1 MPRAFPASIALLA
14 LGLLAGP
21 ASAEPHKGSD
31 RFARVDSIIEAAI
44 RDGATPGAA
53 LAIGRRGAPP
63 LMRAYGRIDW
73 DPESARVTDST
84 LYDLASLTKV
94 VGTTTAAMMLVQ
106 QRRLKLDAPVWR
118 YLSQWPRK
126 GAKGRITIRQ
136 LLLHKSGLAEGA
148 ELWWIPGSRAER
160 LRWIASRPLAS
171 KPGTRTLYSDL
182 GMIVLGS
189 VIERITHTRLDGFL
203 DARVFQPLGMRDT
216 KFNPLNPRNGSPFDL
231 ARIAPTELD
240 TSIRNKHLQG
250 EVQDLTAAALGGVAG
265 HAGLFSSIRDLSR
278 FAQVILTGASGKDT
292 KILRASTIE
301 RFLAARP
308 GTDRTLGWELAGD
321 DRPFSKV
328 AVGHTGYTGT
338 SIWIDPRRGYYVV
351 LLTNRVD
358 PTAAN
363 RKHLALRKAV
373 NEAVSELMAG
383 DDDD

>member
-1 MPRAFPASIALLA
+1 
-14 LGLLAGP
+14 
-21 ASAEPHKGSD
+21 
-31 RFARVDSIIEAAI
+31 
-44 RDGATPGAA
+44 
-53 LAIGRRGAPP
+53 
-63 LMRAYGRIDW
+63 MRAYGRIDW
-73 DPESARVTDST
+73 DPKSAEVTDST

-106 QRRLKLDAPVWR
+106 QHRLSLDAPIWR

-126 GAKGRITIRQ
+126 GAKGRITIRH

-148 ELWWIPGSRAER
+148 DLWWIPGSRAER
-160 LRWIASRPLAS
+160 LRWIASRPLVS

-203 DARVFQPLGMRDT
+203 DARIFQPLGMRDT

-240 TSIRNKHLQG
+240 TWARNKHLQG

-301 RFLAARP
+301 RFLAVKP
-308 GTDRTLGWELAGD
+308 GAQRTLGWELAGE
-321 DRPFSKV
+321 DRPFSKA

-351 LLTNRVD
+351 LLTNRID

-373 NEAVSELMAG
+373 DEAVSELMAG
-383 DDDD
+383 DD

>member
-1 MPRAFPASIALLA
+1 MPRAFGAAIALLA
-14 LGLLAGP
+14 LGVLVAP
-21 ASAEPHKGSD
+21 ASAEPREVAD
-31 RFARVDSIIEAAI
+31 RFARIDSIIEAAI
-44 RDGATPGAA
+44 RAGATPGAA

-63 LMRAYGRIDW
+63 VVRTYGRIDW
-73 DPESARVTDST
+73 DPQSAMVTDST

-106 QRRLKLDAPVWR
+106 QGRLKLDAPIWR
-118 YLSQWPRK
+118 YLPSWPRR
-126 GAKGRITIRQ
+126 GAKGRITVRQ
-136 LLLHKSGLAEGA
+136 LLLHNSGLAEGA
-148 ELWWIPGSRAER
+148 DLWWIPGDREER
-160 LRWIASRPLAS
+160 LRWIASRPLRY
-171 KPGTRTLYSDL
+171 KPATRTLYSDL

-189 VIERITHTRLDGFL
+189 VIEHITHTRLDGFL

-231 ARIAPTELD
+231 ARIAPTEVD
-240 TSIRNKHLQG
+240 REIRNKHLHG
-250 EVQDLTAAALGGVAG
+250 EVQDLNAAALGGVAG
-265 HAGLFSSIRDLSR
+265 HAGLFSSIRDLAR

-308 GTDRTLGWELAGD
+308 GARRTLGWELAGE

-338 SIWIDPRRGYYVV
+338 SIWIDPRKGFYVV

-363 RKHLALRKAV
+363 RKHVALRKAV

-383 DDDD
+383 DDD